1 MNIISHEVLQID
13 SNKYSITMK
22 TILMYRSTTSSACLL
37 AINIFD
43 DEMVKIV
50 LYMTS
55 NMVNYKCILIFVTTS
70 RVLN

>member
-1 MNIISHEVLQID
+1 MNIISHEVFQID

-22 TILMYRSTTSSACLL
+22 TILMYRSTTSRACLL

>member
-1 MNIISHEVLQID
+1 MNIISHEVFQID

>member
-1 MNIISHEVLQID
+1 MNIISHEVFQID

-22 TILMYRSTTSSACLL
+22 TILMYRSTTSRACLL

-43 DEMVKIV
+43 DEMVQIV

>member
-13 SNKYSITMK
+13 SNKYSIIMK
-22 TILMYRSTTSSACLL
+22 TTLKYRSTTSRACLL

>member
-22 TILMYRSTTSSACLL
+22 TILMYRSTTSRACLL